1 MKKLLKK
8 TGQITIG
15 IALISAL
22 GLLAGSALTSWATA
36 SRANSILN
44 AKIQVVERTEELH
57 YLELKEDITEMK
69 SDIKSILE
77 ILRG

>member
-1 MKKLLKK
+1 MKKLLKA
-8 TGQITIG
+8 GQITIG

-22 GLLAGSALTSWATA
+22 GLLVGSGLTAWATA
-36 SRANSILN
+36 SRANSVLN